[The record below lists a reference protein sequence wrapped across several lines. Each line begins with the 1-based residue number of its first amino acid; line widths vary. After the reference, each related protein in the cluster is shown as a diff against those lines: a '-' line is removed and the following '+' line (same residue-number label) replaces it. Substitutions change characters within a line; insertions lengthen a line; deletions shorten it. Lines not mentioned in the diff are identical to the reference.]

1 MHQVSFNI
9 IFRSM
14 VQELL
19 NIDQFCP
26 RKFNDFKFFQLR
38 KLEEAIGTIGNPSD
52 LYFIFQICHLNDLN
66 LSIIKQP
73 V

>member
-38 KLEEAIGTIGNPSD
+38 KLEEALGTIGNPSD
-52 LYFIFQICHLNDLN
+52 LYIIFQICHLNDLN